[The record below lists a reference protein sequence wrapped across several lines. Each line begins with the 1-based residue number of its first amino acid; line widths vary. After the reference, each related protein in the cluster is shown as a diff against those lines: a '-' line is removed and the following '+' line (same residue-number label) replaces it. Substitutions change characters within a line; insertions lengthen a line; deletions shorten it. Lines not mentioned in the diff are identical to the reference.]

1 MCGTCPV
8 VFLAVAAIAF
18 CAAFA
23 ALVTTRLER
32 MAAAV
37 GVVGSALAA
46 HALAVT
52 GPAAAA
58 VLLVC
63 TVAMMAVV
71 LGAVA
76 VLEVDARPRR
86 RLQVWK
92 LALLLP
98 IVGVAALVV
107 LGGQGLEG
115 ASLAP
120 SGRAT
125 AIAALTVG
133 MAAVAIPLL
142 VRRTQ
147 GGSPPEG
154 GS

>member
-1 MCGTCPV
+1 MCGTCRV
-8 VFLAVAAIAF
+8 VLLAVAVIAS
-18 CAAFA
+18 CAALA
-23 ALVTTRLER
+23 GLVTTRLER

-46 HALAVT
+46 HGLAVT

-76 VLEVDARPRR
+76 VIEVDARPRR
-86 RLQVWK
+86 RLQTWK

-98 IVGVAALVV
+98 VVGVVAMVV
-107 LGGQGLEG
+107 LGGESLEG
-115 ASLAP
+115 ASLAA

-125 AIAALTVG
+125 AIAALTLGV
-133 MAAVAIPLL
+133 AAVAVPLL

-147 GGSPPEG
+147 GGAPPEG